1 MKKLLIISV
10 IFIISSCTKKID
22 LTGDWKADILVI
34 NNSEEKKNPF
44 SSITYFKADNYVI
57 YFNKIY
63 RYELEEDSIAFYN
76 SENPTEIKYKM
87 GIDLVDDNNIIFYY
101 SREVVDSTNSTIYIP
116 YHSKWKRLK

>member
-1 MKKLLIISV
+1 
-10 IFIISSCTKKID
+10 
-22 LTGDWKADILVI
+22 LTGDWKASTLVI
-34 NNSEEKKNPF
+34 DNTEEKENPF

-76 SENPTEIKYKM
+76 SENPTELKYKM
-87 GIDLVDDNNIIFYY
+87 GIDIIDNDNIILYY
-101 SREVVDSTNSTIYIP
+101 ARKVVDSTNSTIYIP

>member
-10 IFIISSCTKKID
+10 IFIISSCAKKID
-22 LTGDWKADILVI
+22 LTGDWKASTLVI
-34 NNSEEKKNPF
+34 DNTEEKENPF

-63 RYELEEDSIAFYN
+63 RYELEEDSIAFYD
-76 SENPTEIKYKM
+76 SENLTELKYKM
-87 GIDLVDDNNIIFYY
+87 GIDLVDEDNIIFYY
-101 SREVVDSTNSTIYIP
+101 SRKVVDSTNSTIYIP

>member
-1 MKKLLIISV
+1 MKKLLIILV

-34 NNSEEKKNPF
+34 NNSEEKENPF

-76 SENPTEIKYKM
+76 SEKPTELKYKM

>member
-76 SENPTEIKYKM
+76 SENPTELKYKM

>member
-34 NNSEEKKNPF
+34 NNSEEKENPF

-76 SENPTEIKYKM
+76 SEKPTELKYKM

>member
-101 SREVVDSTNSTIYIP
+101 SRKVVDSTNSTIYIP

>member
-22 LTGDWKADILVI
+22 LTGDWKADVLVI
-34 NNSEEKKNPF
+34 NNSEEKENPF

-76 SENPTEIKYKM
+76 SENSTDLKYKM
-87 GIDLVDDNNIIFYY
+87 GIDLVDEDNIILYY
-101 SREVVDSTNSTIYIP
+101 SRKVVDSTNSTIYIP

>member
-63 RYELEEDSIAFYN
+63 RYELEEDSIAFYD
-76 SENPTEIKYKM
+76 SENLTELKYKM
-87 GIDLVDDNNIIFYY
+87 GIDLVDEDNIIFYY
-101 SREVVDSTNSTIYIP
+101 SRKVVDSTNSTIYIP

>member
-63 RYELEEDSIAFYN
+63 RYELEKDSIAFYN

>member
-10 IFIISSCTKKID
+10 IFIISSCAKKID
-22 LTGDWKADILVI
+22 LTGDWKASTLVI
-34 NNSEEKKNPF
+34 DNTEEKENPF

-76 SENPTEIKYKM
+76 SENLTELKYKM
-87 GIDLVDDNNIIFYY
+87 KIDLVDEDNIIFYY
-101 SREVVDSTNSTIYIP
+101 SRKVVDSTNSTIYIP

>member
-1 MKKLLIISV
+1 MKKLLIILV

-34 NNSEEKKNPF
+34 NNSEEKENPF

-63 RYELEEDSIAFYN
+63 RYELEKDSIAFYN
-76 SENPTEIKYKM
+76 SENPSELKYKM